1 MEESA
6 VEQKAI
12 IYVSHVSLSL
22 AALSCDVEPIISAHT
37 VLTTSQLMRVA
48 MQKICLSFRFNGR
61 SRSHFCET
69 RNVALNSVDNEMGKE
84 AVRSPS

>member
-48 MQKICLSFRFNGR
+48 MQKTCLSF
-61 SRSHFCET
+61 
-69 RNVALNSVDNEMGKE
+69 
-84 AVRSPS
+84 